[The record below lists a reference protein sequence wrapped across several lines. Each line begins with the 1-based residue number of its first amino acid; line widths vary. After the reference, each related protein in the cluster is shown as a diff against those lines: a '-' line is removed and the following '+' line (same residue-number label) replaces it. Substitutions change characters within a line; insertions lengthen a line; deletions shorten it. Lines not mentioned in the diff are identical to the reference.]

1 MQHLCKTNQGNRSS
15 LITSCFC
22 FLVCV
27 CVMGWCGD
35 GYIFTL
41 EGMHRIAPC
50 CLSWLSQ
57 FCYVLQVIIEGIGVF
72 GKILGKAFAQSGF
85 VHSAIYLL
93 LRKLISSSSEIRITS
108 DAVLQCLSVYSGYIS
123 VSLYFLFFF
132 VFCVGVL

>member
-1 MQHLCKTNQGNRSS
+1 
-15 LITSCFC
+15 
-22 FLVCV
+22 
-27 CVMGWCGD
+27 
-35 GYIFTL
+35 
-41 EGMHRIAPC
+41 MHRIAPC
-50 CLSWLSQ
+50 CLLVVS

-85 VHSAIYLL
+85 VHSSMYLL

-132 VFCVGVL
+132 VFFVGAL